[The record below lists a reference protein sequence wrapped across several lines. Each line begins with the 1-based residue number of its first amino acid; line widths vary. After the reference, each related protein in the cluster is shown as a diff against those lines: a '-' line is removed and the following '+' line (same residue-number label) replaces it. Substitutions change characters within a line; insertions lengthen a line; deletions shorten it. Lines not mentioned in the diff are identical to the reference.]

1 MKFRY
6 PLNLVNR
13 LNLALV
19 TCLSLNTRC
28 LRRWRRWERTASTHA
43 DFSCCKHF
51 LGIQ

>member
-19 TCLSLNTRC
+19 TCLSLILAAC
-28 LRRWRRWERTASTHA
+28 GGGGGGGGPPPTHA